1 MTEIVIYEDNNE
13 LAQGLSLLLHVS
25 NDFKVVGIFGNCDNI
40 ESDLQRLRPQVLLM
54 DIEMPGT
61 DGLDGLRI
69 AKTMM
74 GDNIK
79 VLMLT
84 VFEDNDK
91 IFDALK
97 YGADGYILKKT
108 PPHKI
113 IEYVKDAI
121 EGGAPMTPSVAK
133 KVLSSFSS
141 PKESASTM
149 SLISAREQEVLNLII
164 EGHSYKMIGDKL
176 FISIDTVR
184 SHIRKIYDKLHVN
197 SKAEAI
203 SKALRKR

>member
-1 MTEIVIYEDNNE
+1 MIEIVIYEDNSE
-13 LAQGLSLLLHVS
+13 LAQGLSFLLHVS
-25 NDFKVVGIFGNCDNI
+25 NDFKVVGMFGNCDNI
-40 ESDLQRLRPQVLLM
+40 ENDLQRLKPQVLLM

-69 AKTMM
+69 AKAAM

-108 PPHKI
+108 PPPKI
-113 IEYVKDAI
+113 IEYIKDAV
-121 EGGAPMTPSVAK
+121 EGGAPMTPSVAR
-133 KVLSSFSS
+133 KVLSSFSM
-141 PKESASTM
+141 PKESSSTM
-149 SLISAREQEVLNLII
+149 SLISAREQDVLNLII
-164 EGHSYKMIGDKL
+164 EGYSYKMVGDKL
-176 FISIDTVR
+176 CISIDTVR

>member
-1 MTEIVIYEDNNE
+1 VTEIVIYEDNSE

-25 NDFKVVGIFGNCDNI
+25 SDFSVVGMFGNCDNI
-40 ESDLQRLRPQVLLM
+40 ENDLQRLKPQVLLM

-69 AKTMM
+69 AKAAM

-113 IEYVKDAI
+113 IEYVKDAM

-133 KVLSSFSS
+133 KVLSSFSM
-141 PKESASTM
+141 PKESPSTM

>member
-13 LAQGLSLLLHVS
+13 LAEGLRLLLHVS
-25 NDFKVVGIFGNCDNI
+25 NDFRVVGMFGNCDNI
-40 ESDLQRLRPQVLLM
+40 ENELQRLKPQVLLM

-61 DGLDGLRI
+61 DGLEGLRI
-69 AKTMM
+69 AKETM

-84 VFEDNDK
+84 VFEDNEK

-108 PPHKI
+108 PPPKI
-113 IEYVKDAI
+113 VEFIKDAI
-121 EGGAPMTPSVAK
+121 DGGAPMTPSVAK
-133 KVLSSFSS
+133 KVLSSFSL
-141 PKESASTM
+141 PKENTSTM
-149 SLISAREQEVLNLII
+149 SLISAREQDVLNLII

-184 SHIRKIYDKLHVN
+184 SHIRKIYEKLHVN

>member
-1 MTEIVIYEDNNE
+1 MIYEDNRE

-25 NDFKVVGIFGNCDNI
+25 TDFKVVGLFENCNNI
-40 ESDLQRLRPQVLLM
+40 QQELTMLKPQVVLL

-61 DGLDGLRI
+61 DGLEGLKL
-69 AKTMM
+69 AKALM
-74 GDNIK
+74 GDSIK
-79 VLMLT
+79 ALMLT

-97 YGADGYILKKT
+97 FGADGYILKKT

-113 IEYVKDAI
+113 IEYIKDAI
-121 EGGAPMTPSVAK
+121 EGGAPMTPSVAR
-133 KVLSSFSS
+133 KVLASFAM
-141 PKESASTM
+141 PKEDNNTM
-149 SLISAREQEVLNLII
+149 NLISAREQEVLNLII
-164 EGHSYKMIGDKL
+164 EGYSYKMIGDSL

-203 SKALRKR
+203 SRALRKR

>member
-1 MTEIVIYEDNNE
+1 VIEIVIYEDNSE
-13 LAQGLSLLLHVS
+13 LAQGLSFLLHIS
-25 NDFKVVGIFGNCDNI
+25 NDFKVVGMFGNCDNI
-40 ESDLQRLRPQVLLM
+40 ENDLQRLKPQVLLM

-61 DGLDGLRI
+61 DGLDGLRT
-69 AKTMM
+69 AKAVM

-113 IEYVKDAI
+113 IEYVKDAM

-133 KVLSSFSS
+133 KVLSSFSM
-141 PKESASTM
+141 PKENASTM
-149 SLISAREQEVLNLII
+149 SLISSREQEVLNLII
-164 EGHSYKMIGDKL
+164 EGHSYKMIGNKL

>member
-13 LAQGLSLLLHVS
+13 LAQGLSLLLHLS

-40 ESDLQRLRPQVLLM
+40 GNDLQRLKPQVLLM

-69 AKTMM
+69 AKAAM
-74 GDNIK
+74 GEKIK

-84 VFEDNDK
+84 VFDDNDK

-113 IEYVKDAI
+113 IEYIKDAI
-121 EGGAPMTPSVAK
+121 DGGAPMTPSVAK
-133 KVLSSFSS
+133 KVLSSFSL
-141 PKESASTM
+141 PKENANTL

-164 EGHSYKMIGDKL
+164 EGHSYKMIGHKL

-203 SKALRKR
+203 SRALRKR